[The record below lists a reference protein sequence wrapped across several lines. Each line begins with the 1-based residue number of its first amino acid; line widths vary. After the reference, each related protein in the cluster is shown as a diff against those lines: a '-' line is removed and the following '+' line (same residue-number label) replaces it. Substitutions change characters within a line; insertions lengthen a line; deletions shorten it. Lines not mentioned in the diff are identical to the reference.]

1 MLIFIW
7 MFGRKKKI
15 KTIIIIIIKKELG
28 GRISL
33 ASTEP

>member
-7 MFGRKKKI
+7 MFGRKKYQNNNNNN
-15 KTIIIIIIKKELG
+15 KKELG

>member
-1 MLIFIW
+1 L
-7 MFGRKKKI
+7 GEKKNQNNNNNNNK
-15 KTIIIIIIKKELG
+15 KKELG